1 VTKRSERG
9 QTAVEFALM
18 IPVLLLFV
26 LGIFQVGASYFNKE
40 SLQTA
45 ARDGARAGAIHTGS
59 TPAVIIQDAKD
70 AITANASG
78 LDTSSLSITVSGI
91 DNPLAPNGTLWE
103 QGDII
108 DVTVTYPW
116 KIGVLA
122 FSKSGTLTTHTTLR
136 ME

>member
-1 VTKRSERG
+1 MRTRSERG

-18 IPVLLLFV
+18 IPVMLLFV
-26 LGIFQVGASYFNKE
+26 LGIFQIGVTYFNQE
-40 SLQTA
+40 ALATS

-70 AITANASG
+70 AITANATG
-78 LDTSSLSITVSGI
+78 LDTNTLSITVIGV
-91 DNPLAPNGTLWE
+91 DNPQAPNGTLWE

>member
-1 VTKRSERG
+1 VSKRSERG
-9 QTAVEFALM
+9 QTAVEFALI
-18 IPVLLLFV
+18 IPVMLLFV
-26 LGIFQVGASYFNKE
+26 LGIFQVGVTYFNQE
-40 SLQTA
+40 ALATS

-59 TPAVIIQDAKD
+59 APAVIIQDAKD
-70 AITANASG
+70 AITSNASG
-78 LDTSSLSITVSGI
+78 LDTNSLSIAVSGV
-91 DNPLAPNGTLWE
+91 DNPQAPNGILWE

-122 FSKSGTLTTHTTLR
+122 FSKSGTLTTHTALR

>member
-1 VTKRSERG
+1 MSTRSERG

-18 IPVLLLFV
+18 IPVMLLFV
-26 LGIFQVGASYFNKE
+26 LGIFQVGATYFNQE
-40 SLQTA
+40 ALATS

-59 TPAVIIQDAKD
+59 TPAVLVQDAKD
-70 AITANASG
+70 AITSNATG
-78 LDTSSLSITVSGI
+78 LDTSSLTITVTGV
-91 DNPLAPNGTLWE
+91 DNPQAPDGTLWE

-122 FSKSGTLTTHTTLR
+122 FSKSGTLSTHTTLR

>member
-1 VTKRSERG
+1 MNRRSEQG

-26 LGIFQVGASYFNKE
+26 LGIFQVGASYFNQE
-40 SLQTA
+40 ALATS

-70 AITANASG
+70 AITSNASG
-78 LDTSSLSITVSGI
+78 LDTSSLGITVTGV
-91 DNPLAPNGTLWE
+91 DNPQAPDGTLWE

-122 FSKSGTLTTHTTLR
+122 FSKSGTFTTHTTLR

>member
-1 VTKRSERG
+1 VSKRSERG

-18 IPVLLLFV
+18 IPVMLLFV
-26 LGIFQVGASYFNKE
+26 LGIFQVGVTYFNQE
-40 SLQTA
+40 AMATS

-70 AITANASG
+70 AITSNATG
-78 LDTSSLSITVSGI
+78 LDTSTLSITVTGV
-91 DNPLAPNGTLWE
+91 DNPEAPNGTLWE

-116 KIGVLA
+116 KIGILA